1 MAARRLRPALRW
13 LPLAGAAPVC
23 GFNGWPT
30 HLANVED
37 RLCTVGEKK
46 KLCAA
51 FGCVSPF
58 AFHFRRHI
66 AWVSCARPWLLLKR
80 KLAQSE
86 LCA

>member
-46 KLCAA
+46 N
-51 FGCVSPF
+51 FV
-58 AFHFRRHI
+58 RHLVVFLHLLSI
-66 AWVSCARPWLLLKR
+66 SGGTLPGSHARDR
-80 KLAQSE
+80 GF
-86 LCA
+86 C